1 VTGVQTC
8 ALPIYTVL
16 DDVTDVYH
24 TAKKIHIAM
33 HEAYRAQKFIVAIS
47 MCEQLKGQFDGK
59 MDKYYDM
66 WIERCEF
73 QKTQKLPKDWDGIF
87 IATSK

>member
-1 VTGVQTC
+1 
-8 ALPIYTVL
+8 
-16 DDVTDVYH
+16 
-24 TAKKIHIAM
+24 M
-33 HEAYRAQKFIVAIS
+33 HEAYRAQKFSDAIKL
-47 MCEQLKGQFDGK
+47 CESLKGQFDSK

>member
-1 VTGVQTC
+1 
-8 ALPIYTVL
+8 
-16 DDVTDVYH
+16 
-24 TAKKIHIAM
+24 M
-33 HEAYRAQKFIVAIS
+33 YRSQNFKGAIKL
-47 MCEQLKGQFDGK
+47 CKDLKGEFDGK

-73 QKTQKLPKDWDGIF
+73 QLTQDLPKDWDGIF